1 MTSDDAQPGGG
12 SAAPTLVIDP
22 AKWYTLGQAAKLTAF
37 TRDVLAA
44 RCDSG
49 HLPCVRAVGTTT
61 GRGWRKVLG
70 ADLLEFMRRAGAKVP
85 AAPPPKGTAKGPR
98 RDTRSKLSA
107 AFAELERMGLA

>member
-1 MTSDDAQPGGG
+1 MTSDDATAGGG
-12 SAAPTLVIDP
+12 SAAPPPVIDP
-22 AKWYTLGQAAKLTAF
+22 AKWYTLGQAARLTAF

-49 HLPCVRAVGTTT
+49 HLPCVRAVGTAT

-85 AAPPPKGTAKGPR
+85 AAPPKVTARTAAR
-98 RDTRSKLSA
+98 RRAGVAERERA
-107 AFAELERMGLA
+107 ALKELGLA